1 LTNHPAEVAAV
12 SKLSADLDHWLARWW
27 QTRERITASE
37 GYPQACPG
45 LKDYRTSRQ
54 YDDVSGALDGSIDA
68 MILSQIDH
76 EIHELPGDH
85 HAAIIFEARRLVVG
99 ATVFMSRRLPE
110 DRFALAALVLLARDN
125 LTVRLIDCGVLSR

>member
-12 SKLSADLDHWLARWW
+12 SKLSADLDHWLAEWW
-27 QTRERITASE
+27 KTRERITASE
-37 GYPQACPG
+37 GYPRVCCG
-45 LKDYRTSRQ
+45 LEQYRASRQ
-54 YDDVSGALDGSIDA
+54 NDDENGSLDAGIDA
-68 MILSQIDH
+68 MILGQIDH

-125 LTVRLIDCGVLSR
+125 LTLRLIDCGVLSR